1 MIRSTIEFLEMLWT
15 DLTQEKISR
24 IVFTSCCLL
33 FGRLLWAIYLYPL
46 YFSPYLALPQAKLT
60 SEQQR
65 KSWIGIML
73 EPLQNGDKVL
83 EYVDNTPNQGI
94 FRALNLLNKE
104 VLVITRPEF
113 IKEIPQTNVY
123 DFRKMANVQNF
134 MKVLLGD
141 GLLTVDGEE
150 HKQQRKALNP
160 AFSAKHVQ
168 QLYSVFYSKTR
179 EMVSCIKEE
188 MDTSHAQQGIAV
200 DITAWVN
207 RAALDI
213 IGTAAL
219 GIDFNSLADPTNEL
233 SRAYQAIFEPDNTSN
248 IIFLLS
254 IFFTTWT
261 VKLLP
266 LKKAREVRAGSAFVK
281 RYIEE
286 VMTRKVREN
295 DDNKDT
301 YKDILSVASQYGKL
315 STNDLVNQARTF
327 LVAGHETTATA
338 MQWALYTL
346 TRPEN
351 LQVQQRL
358 RDEIHKQL
366 PPLDSEQEISAY
378 TLGKNMP
385 YLDAVSKECLRIYGP
400 SPFSRRT
407 AVKDTVLCG
416 IPIRKGTNFL
426 IPNWAINRSKKLWG
440 ERAREFDPE
449 RWLHGNEAPNGGADA
464 LAFQTFSSGTRGCI
478 GKSFALAEFKI
489 MLAGLVGSFEIAKVA
504 DEKEVETEWAIIARI
519 YNGFKVDLKPVSNW

>member
-1 MIRSTIEFLEMLWT
+1 MSVFGLTI
-15 DLTQEKISR
+15 
-24 IVFTSCCLL
+24 
-33 FGRLLWAIYLYPL
+33 
-46 YFSPYLALPQAKLT
+46 
-60 SEQQR
+60 EQQR
-65 KSWIGIML
+65 KSWIGIIL
-73 EPLQNGDKVL
+73 EPLQNGSRVL
-83 EYVDNTPNQGI
+83 EYLDNTLNQGI
-94 FRALNLLNKE
+94 FRALDLLNRE
-104 VLVITRPEF
+104 VLVITSPEF
-113 IKEIPQTNVY
+113 IKEILQTNAY
-123 DFRKMANVQNF
+123 DFCKMANVQNF

-141 GLLTVDGEE
+141 GLLTVDGED

-168 QLYSVFYSKTR
+168 QLHSVFYSKTR
-179 EMVSCIKEE
+179 EMVSYIKEE
-188 MDTSHAQQGIAV
+188 INTSQDQQGIAV

-213 IGTAAL
+213 IGIAAL

-233 SRAYQAIFEPDNTSN
+233 SRAYQVIFEPDNTSN

-254 IFFTTWT
+254 IFFTTWA

-266 LKKAREVRAGSAFVK
+266 LKKAREIRAGSAFVK

-286 VMTRKVREN
+286 VVTRKTREH
-295 DDNKDT
+295 DDEKT
-301 YKDILSVASQYGKL
+301 SHKDILSVAAQYGKL
-315 STNDLVNQARTF
+315 STNEIVNQARTF

-351 LQVQQRL
+351 LHIQQRL

-366 PPLDSEQEISAY
+366 PPLDSVQEISAY
-378 TLGKNMP
+378 TLGKNLP
-385 YLDAVSKECLRIYGP
+385 YLDAVSKECLRVYGP

-407 AVKDTVLCG
+407 AVRDTVLCG
-416 IPIRKGTNFL
+416 ISIKKGTNFL
-426 IPNWAINRSKKLWG
+426 IPNWAINKSKKLWG

-449 RWLHGNEAPNGGADA
+449 RWLHGNEAHNGGADA

-489 MLAGLVGSFEIAKVA
+489 MLAGLVGTFEITKAA

-519 YNGFKVDLKPVSNW
+519 YNGFKVNMKPVTNW

>member
-1 MIRSTIEFLEMLWT
+1 MLWI
-15 DLTQEKISR
+15 DPTQEKISL
-24 IVFTSCCLL
+24 ILITVGCLL
-33 FGRLLWAIYLYPL
+33 FGRLLWAVYLYPF
-46 YFSPYLALPQAKLT
+46 YSSPYLILPQAK
-60 SEQQR
+60 QR
-65 KSWIGIML
+65 KSWIGIIL
-73 EPLQNGDKVL
+73 EPLQNGSRVL
-83 EYVDNTPNQGI
+83 EYLDNTLNQGI
-94 FRALNLLNKE
+94 FRALDLLNRE
-104 VLVITRPEF
+104 VLVITSPEF
-113 IKEIPQTNVY
+113 IKEILQTNAY
-123 DFRKMANVQNF
+123 DFCKMANVQNF

-141 GLLTVDGEE
+141 GLLTVDGED

-168 QLYSVFYSKTR
+168 QLHSVFYSKTR
-179 EMVSCIKEE
+179 EMVSYIKEE
-188 MDTSHAQQGIAV
+188 INTSQDQQGIAV

-213 IGTAAL
+213 IGIAAL

-233 SRAYQAIFEPDNTSN
+233 SRAYQVIFEPDNTSN

-254 IFFTTWT
+254 IFFTTWA

-266 LKKAREVRAGSAFVK
+266 LKKAREIRAGSAFVK

-286 VMTRKVREN
+286 VVTRKTREH
-295 DDNKDT
+295 DDEKT
-301 YKDILSVASQYGKL
+301 SHKDILSVAAQYGKL
-315 STNDLVNQARTF
+315 STNEIVNQARTF

-351 LQVQQRL
+351 LHIQQRL

-366 PPLDSEQEISAY
+366 PPLDSVQEISAY
-378 TLGKNMP
+378 TLGKNLP
-385 YLDAVSKECLRIYGP
+385 YLDAVSKECLRVYGP

-407 AVKDTVLCG
+407 AVRDTVLCG
-416 IPIRKGTNFL
+416 ISIKKGTNFL
-426 IPNWAINRSKKLWG
+426 IPNWAINKSKKLWG

-449 RWLHGNEAPNGGADA
+449 RWLHGNEAHNGGADA

-489 MLAGLVGSFEIAKVA
+489 MLAGLVGTFEITKAA

-519 YNGFKVDLKPVSNW
+519 YNGFKVNMKPVTNW